1 MEAAPTPEDGAI
13 KQRTLSS
20 FKENDCGCLS
30 TKENSNP
37 YVQASEDNWLQLML
51 RHFNSSMG

>member
-13 KQRTLSS
+13 KQRTLHS
-20 FKENDCGCLS
+20 FKKNDCGCLS

-37 YVQASEDNWLQLML
+37 YVQASEDN
-51 RHFNSSMG
+51 